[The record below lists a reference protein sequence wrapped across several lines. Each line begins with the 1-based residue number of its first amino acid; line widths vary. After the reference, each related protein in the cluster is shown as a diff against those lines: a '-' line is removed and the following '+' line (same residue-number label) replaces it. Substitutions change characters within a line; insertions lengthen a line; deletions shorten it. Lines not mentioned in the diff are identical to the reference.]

1 MSDSRVPIL
10 IALVAWS
17 ELLWV
22 LRNHPAKAAG

>member
-1 MSDSRVPIL
+1 MSVKQMSDSRVPIL

-22 LRNHPAKAAG
+22 LLLKV